1 MKRKIIIFFYICL
14 LFFLLFHPKEALTGV
29 KNGLGLWLNIM
40 IPTLLPFLILTGA
53 LLKTGNIRKLLKP
66 SAFFWKTFF
75 GLSPA
80 GAYVLILGLLCGYP
94 MGAKLAHDLYI
105 DQQISR
111 REGEYLLTFS
121 CNASPAFI
129 ISYLSGILLKNKISA
144 VQMILTFLAAD
155 LFCML
160 FFRFVVYRGHT
171 VDSVC
176 VNKIKKETYQQDSIG
191 VILDVSILD
200 GFETITRLGGY
211 ILLFSLILA
220 SISFYWPFHAQSCM
234 LFTAPL
240 ELTTG
245 LKQIAGAPLPWK
257 SRYLASMLLTS
268 FGGFCVMAQTKSVL
282 ENSFVTDPLRYFK
295 MSERQCD
302 IPDPSFLRYRLTD
315 LRLLLL

>member
-14 LFFLLFHPKEALTGV
+14 LLFLLFHPKEALTGV

-105 DQQISR
+105 NQQISH

-176 VNKIKKETYQQDSIG
+176 VNKIKKETYQQDSTG
-191 VILDVSILD
+191 AILDVSIMD

-211 ILLFSLILA
+211 ILIFSLILA
-220 SISFYWPFHAQSCM
+220 CIRFYWPFHAQSCM

-245 LKQIAGAPLPWK
+245 LEQIADAPLPWK
-257 SRYLASMLLTS
+257 SRYLASMILTS

-282 ENSFVTDPLRYFK
+282 ENSLSLIPYAISKCLNASAIFLILVF
-295 MSERQCD
+295 SD
-302 IPDPSFLRYRLTD
+302 IV
-315 LRLLLL
+315 

>member
-111 REGEYLLTFS
+111 REGEYLLTFC

-191 VILDVSILD
+191 VILDVSIMD

-268 FGGFCVMAQTKSVL
+268 FGGFCVMVQTKSVL
-282 ENSFVTDPLRYFK
+282 ENSLSLIPYAISKCLNASAIFLILVF
-295 MSERQCD
+295 SD
-302 IPDPSFLRYRLTD
+302 IV
-315 LRLLLL
+315 

>member
-14 LFFLLFHPKEALTGV
+14 LLFLLFHPKEALTGV

-105 DQQISR
+105 NQQISR

-121 CNASPAFI
+121 CNASPAVI

-176 VNKIKKETYQQDSIG
+176 LNKIKKETYQQDSTG
-191 VILDVSILD
+191 AILDVSIMD

-211 ILLFSLILA
+211 ILIFSLILA
-220 SISFYWPFHAQSCM
+220 CIRFYWPFHAQSCM

-245 LKQIAGAPLPWK
+245 LEQIADAPLPWK
-257 SRYLASMLLTS
+257 SRYLASMILTS

-282 ENSFVTDPLRYFK
+282 ENSLSLIPYAISKCLNASVIFLILVF
-295 MSERQCD
+295 SD
-302 IPDPSFLRYRLTD
+302 IV
-315 LRLLLL
+315 

>member
-155 LFCML
+155 LFVCC
-160 FFRFVVYRGHT
+160 FF
-171 VDSVC
+171 
-176 VNKIKKETYQQDSIG
+176 
-191 VILDVSILD
+191 VSL
-200 GFETITRLGGY
+200 Y
-211 ILLFSLILA
+211 IVGI
-220 SISFYWPFHAQSCM
+220 
-234 LFTAPL
+234 
-240 ELTTG
+240 
-245 LKQIAGAPLPWK
+245 PWTL
-257 SRYLASMLLTS
+257 SA
-268 FGGFCVMAQTKSVL
+268 
-282 ENSFVTDPLRYFK
+282 
-295 MSERQCD
+295 
-302 IPDPSFLRYRLTD
+302 
-315 LRLLLL
+315 

>member
-14 LFFLLFHPKEALTGV
+14 LLFLLFHPKEALTGV

-160 FFRFVVYRGHT
+160 FFRFVVYCGHT

-191 VILDVSILD
+191 VILDVSIMD

-282 ENSFVTDPLRYFK
+282 ENSLSLIPYAISKCLNASAIFLILVF
-295 MSERQCD
+295 SD
-302 IPDPSFLRYRLTD
+302 IV
-315 LRLLLL
+315 

>member
-121 CNASPAFI
+121 CNASAAFI

-191 VILDVSILD
+191 VILDVSIMD

-268 FGGFCVMAQTKSVL
+268 FGGFCVMVQTKSVL
-282 ENSFVTDPLRYFK
+282 ENSLSLIPYAISKCLNASAIFLILVF
-295 MSERQCD
+295 SD
-302 IPDPSFLRYRLTD
+302 IV
-315 LRLLLL
+315 

>member
-14 LFFLLFHPKEALTGV
+14 LLFLLFHPKEALTGV

-176 VNKIKKETYQQDSIG
+176 VNKIKKETYQQDSLG
-191 VILDVSILD
+191 VILDVSIMD
-200 GFETITRLGGY
+200 GFETIKRLGGY

-282 ENSFVTDPLRYFK
+282 ENSLSLIPYAISKCLNASAIFLILVF
-295 MSERQCD
+295 SD
-302 IPDPSFLRYRLTD
+302 IV
-315 LRLLLL
+315 

>member
-14 LFFLLFHPKEALTGV
+14 LLFLLFHPKEALTGV
-29 KNGLGLWLNIM
+29 KNGLGLWLNITL
-40 IPTLLPFLILTGA
+40 PTLLPFLILTGA

-105 DQQISR
+105 NQQISR

-176 VNKIKKETYQQDSIG
+176 VNKIKKETYQQDSTG
-191 VILDVSILD
+191 AILDVSIMD

-211 ILLFSLILA
+211 ILIFSLILA
-220 SISFYWPFHAQSCM
+220 CIRFYWPFHAQSCM

-245 LKQIAGAPLPWK
+245 LEQIADAPLPWK
-257 SRYLASMLLTS
+257 SRYLASMILTS

-282 ENSFVTDPLRYFK
+282 ENSLSLIPYAISKCLNASVIFLILVF
-295 MSERQCD
+295 SD
-302 IPDPSFLRYRLTD
+302 IV
-315 LRLLLL
+315 

>member
-14 LFFLLFHPKEALTGV
+14 LLFLLFHPKEALTGV

-176 VNKIKKETYQQDSIG
+176 VNKIKKETYQQDSLG
-191 VILDVSILD
+191 VILDVSIMD

-245 LKQIAGAPLPWK
+245 LKQIASAPLPWK

-282 ENSFVTDPLRYFK
+282 ENSLSLIPYAISKCLNASAIFLILVF
-295 MSERQCD
+295 SD
-302 IPDPSFLRYRLTD
+302 IV
-315 LRLLLL
+315 

>member
-14 LFFLLFHPKEALTGV
+14 LLFLLFHPKEALTGV

-105 DQQISR
+105 DQQIFR

-191 VILDVSILD
+191 VILDVSIMD

-282 ENSFVTDPLRYFK
+282 ENSLSLIPYAISKCLNASAIFLILVF
-295 MSERQCD
+295 SD
-302 IPDPSFLRYRLTD
+302 IV
-315 LRLLLL
+315 

>member
-14 LFFLLFHPKEALTGV
+14 LLFLLFHPKEALTGV

-105 DQQISR
+105 NQQISR

-176 VNKIKKETYQQDSIG
+176 VNKIKKETYQQDSTG
-191 VILDVSILD
+191 AILDVSIMD

-211 ILLFSLILA
+211 ILMFSLIFA
-220 SISFYWPFHAQSCM
+220 GISYYWPFKP
-234 LFTAPL
+234 LTGILLTAPI

-245 LKQIAGAPLPWK
+245 LHRIALTELPWK
-257 SRYLASMLLTS
+257 IQYCSSMMLTA
-268 FGGFCVMAQTKSVL
+268 FGGLCIMAQTKSVL
-282 ENSFVTDPLRYFK
+282 QNSLSLLPYIISKCLNAAVVLLILVL
-295 MSERQCD
+295 SD
-302 IPDPSFLRYRLTD
+302 IL
-315 LRLLLL
+315 

>member
-53 LLKTGNIRKLLKP
+53 LLKTENIRKLLKP

-160 FFRFVVYRGHT
+160 LFRFVVYRGHT

-191 VILDVSILD
+191 VILDVSIMD

-245 LKQIAGAPLPWK
+245 LKQIASAPLPWK

-282 ENSFVTDPLRYFK
+282 ENSLSLIPYAISKCLNASAIFLILVF
-295 MSERQCD
+295 SD
-302 IPDPSFLRYRLTD
+302 IV
-315 LRLLLL
+315 

>member
-191 VILDVSILD
+191 VILDVSIMD

-245 LKQIAGAPLPWK
+245 LKQIASAPLPWK

-282 ENSFVTDPLRYFK
+282 ENSLSLIPYAISKCLNASAIFLILVFP
-295 MSERQCD
+295 D
-302 IPDPSFLRYRLTD
+302 IV
-315 LRLLLL
+315 

>member
-176 VNKIKKETYQQDSIG
+176 VDKIKKETYQQDSIG
-191 VILDVSILD
+191 VILDVSIMD
-200 GFETITRLGGY
+200 GFETITRLWGY

-282 ENSFVTDPLRYFK
+282 ENSLSLIPYAISKCLNASAIFLILVF
-295 MSERQCD
+295 SD
-302 IPDPSFLRYRLTD
+302 IV
-315 LRLLLL
+315 

>member
-14 LFFLLFHPKEALTGV
+14 LLFHPKEALTGV

-53 LLKTGNIRKLLKP
+53 LLKTGNVRKLLKP

-144 VQMILTFLAAD
+144 VQMVLTFLAAD

-191 VILDVSILD
+191 AILDVSIMD

-282 ENSFVTDPLRYFK
+282 ENSLSLIPYAISKCLNASAIFLILVF
-295 MSERQCD
+295 SD
-302 IPDPSFLRYRLTD
+302 IV
-315 LRLLLL
+315 

>member
-14 LFFLLFHPKEALTGV
+14 LLFLLFHPKEALTGV

-80 GAYVLILGLLCGYP
+80 GAYGLILGLLCGYP

-105 DQQISR
+105 NQQISR

-176 VNKIKKETYQQDSIG
+176 INKIKKETYQQDSTG
-191 VILDVSILD
+191 AILDVSIMD

-211 ILLFSLILA
+211 ILIFSLILA
-220 SISFYWPFHAQSCM
+220 CIRFYWPFHAQSCM

-245 LKQIAGAPLPWK
+245 LEQIADAPLTWK
-257 SRYLASMLLTS
+257 SRYLASMILTS

-282 ENSFVTDPLRYFK
+282 ENSLSLIPYAISKCLNASVIFLILVF
-295 MSERQCD
+295 SD
-302 IPDPSFLRYRLTD
+302 IV
-315 LRLLLL
+315 

>member
-14 LFFLLFHPKEALTGV
+14 LLFLLFHPKEALTGV

-80 GAYVLILGLLCGYP
+80 GAYV
-94 MGAKLAHDLYI
+94 LYI

-191 VILDVSILD
+191 VILDVSIMD

-282 ENSFVTDPLRYFK
+282 ENSLSLIPYAISKCLNASAIFLILVF
-295 MSERQCD
+295 SD
-302 IPDPSFLRYRLTD
+302 IV
-315 LRLLLL
+315 

>member
-14 LFFLLFHPKEALTGV
+14 LLFLLFHPKEALTGV

-40 IPTLLPFLILTGA
+40 LPTLLPFLILTGA

-105 DQQISR
+105 NQQISR

-176 VNKIKKETYQQDSIG
+176 VNKIKKETYQQDSTG
-191 VILDVSILD
+191 AILDVSIMD

-211 ILLFSLILA
+211 ILIFSLILA
-220 SISFYWPFHAQSCM
+220 CIRFYWPFHAQSCM

-245 LKQIAGAPLPWK
+245 LEQIADAPLQWK
-257 SRYLASMLLTS
+257 SRYLASMILTS

-282 ENSFVTDPLRYFK
+282 ENSLSLIPYAISKCLNASVIFLILVF
-295 MSERQCD
+295 SD
-302 IPDPSFLRYRLTD
+302 IV
-315 LRLLLL
+315 